1 MTDRSFKHSGRL
13 WSGVAA
19 IALSAMMMAGPTAQG
34 ATLRRGASGGS
45 AQSAGQDTFLSG
57 YFDFGSGSTL
67 DNALRIENPTAVN
80 GNLCAMIYVF
90 DAGEEMG
97 ECCGC
102 LLTPNQMRYGT
113 VKQLIGTQQ
122 WIGIPPVRGVIQ
134 IVSATPNSLG
144 QCVATQNYIPTPT
157 LNGWITH
164 AQTVSTITGLTEV
177 SFTDDG
183 DADPTE
189 SITLISR
196 CAAMV
201 GNGSGAGH
209 CTCPTSDE

>member
-1 MTDRSFKHSGRL
+1 
-13 WSGVAA
+13 
-19 IALSAMMMAGPTAQG
+19 MMLGPTVRA
-34 ATLRRGASGGS
+34 ATLRRGSSAGS
-45 AQSAGQDTFLSG
+45 AQSAGQSTFLSG
-57 YFDFGSGSTL
+57 YFDLGAGSTL
-67 DNALRIENPTAVN
+67 DNAIRLENPTAVS
-80 GNLCAMIYVF
+80 GNICAMIYVF

-113 VKQLIGTQQ
+113 IKQIIGTQQ
-122 WIGIPPVRGVIQ
+122 WVGITPVHGVVQ

-144 QCVATQNYIPTPT
+144 QCLPTQTYVPTPT

-164 AQTVSTITGLTEV
+164 AQTVAGITDLTEV
-177 SFTDDG
+177 SLTDNG

-189 SITLISR
+189 SVSLISR
-196 CAAMV
+196 CASLI